1 MNSTETLAS
10 NTAADLC
17 NQLHDSAHANL
28 CNQLH
33 GPLADRVAFYV
44 DAARS
49 SATHRAYTSDMAAF
63 LAWGGRVPASP
74 EAVASYLAA
83 SDSLA
88 ASTLRRRLAAI
99 ADAHQVLGHPDPTK
113 HPLVRKVFRGI
124 RRVHGARAD
133 AATPLDIHMLARI
146 IAALPN
152 DLTAI
157 RDRALLLVGFF
168 CALRRS
174 ELVALAVE
182 DLEQQAAGWMV
193 SIRRSKTDPYGLGQR
208 VPLPSFGGPLCPTA
222 AMADWLDVATIAE
235 GPIFRTV
242 GSADKIRP
250 TLPAPQV
257 GSILRKR
264 AADAGLHVHRL
275 SAHSLR
281 SGFAVSATRAGI
293 AAAQIQAATRHRTLS
308 GLAPYIRTAGPP
320 LTAQLLGLAYSGTWS
335 GRPSARTR

>member
-83 SDSLA
+83 SDLLA

-99 ADAHQVLGHPDPTK
+99 ADAHQAVGHPDPTK

-124 RRVHGARAD
+124 RRVHGARID
-133 AATPLDIHMLARI
+133 AATPLDIDMLARI

-174 ELVALAVE
+174 ELVGLSVE
-182 DLEQQAAGWMV
+182 DLDRRPEGWIIT
-193 SIRRSKTDPYGLGQR
+193 IRRSKTDPFGKGQY
-208 VPLPSFGGPLCPTA
+208 VPLPAFPGPLCPTA
-222 AMADWLDVATIAE
+222 
-235 GPIFRTV
+235 GR
-242 GSADKIRP
+242 
-250 TLPAPQV
+250 
-257 GSILRKR
+257 
-264 AADAGLHVHRL
+264 
-275 SAHSLR
+275 
-281 SGFAVSATRAGI
+281 ATRNRIAG
-293 AAAQIQAATRHRTLS
+293 
-308 GLAPYIRTAGPP
+308 G
-320 LTAQLLGLAYSGTWS
+320 
-335 GRPSARTR
+335 